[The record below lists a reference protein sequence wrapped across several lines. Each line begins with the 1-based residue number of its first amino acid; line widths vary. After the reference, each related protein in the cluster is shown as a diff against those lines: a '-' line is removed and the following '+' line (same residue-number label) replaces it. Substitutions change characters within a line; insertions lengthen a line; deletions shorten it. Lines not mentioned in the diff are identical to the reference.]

1 MSEKIITSTAYFS
14 EGFERKHRY
23 SLFRYWS
30 EEKNYATIIMHNPTR
45 KADEIA
51 FDKSIFLAHNYFY
64 NKNYSGYYIVNLYSY
79 RSDSTEGLKG
89 VSFNEKFDSDT
100 DAHIRTAIENSK
112 DIYIAWGTNKNK
124 VKRINFIKGIL
135 EDREITHVHKLKKLN
150 GENQHP
156 SRHNKDLE
164 FDYIAVEKI

>member
-14 EGFERKHRY
+14 GGSERKHRY

-64 NKNYSGYYIVNLYSY
+64 NKEYSGYYIVNLYSY

-89 VSFNEKFDSDT
+89 VPFNEKFDSDT
-100 DAHIRTAIENSK
+100 DAHIRTAIDNSN
-112 DIYIAWGTNKNK
+112 DIYIAWGTNTNK
-124 VKRINFIKGIL
+124 VRRINFIKEIL
-135 EDREITHVHKLKKLN
+135 KDYNITHVHKLKKLK
-150 GENQHP
+150 GKNQHP
-156 SRHNKDLE
+156 SRYNKDLK
-164 FDYIAVEKI
+164 FDHIAVEKI